1 MDLTVEKEIITKL
14 SVNELETLIK
24 TIDKT
29 EQHCLLL
36 KFTASWCGPC
46 KTIKPICDKY
56 FKSLPENV
64 IISEID
70 IDESMDLY
78 MFFKKGRIRVVNG
91 IPAMLAWTPNNE
103 REYDHWYI
111 PDESVSGGDVREVE
125 CFFKLIEEQ
134 ANDLK

>member
-70 IDESMDLY
+70 IDESMDLLSLELELKQLCY
-78 MFFKKGRIRVVNG
+78 FLKKEKFV
-91 IPAMLAWTPNNE
+91 
-103 REYDHWYI
+103 
-111 PDESVSGGDVREVE
+111 
-125 CFFKLIEEQ
+125 
-134 ANDLK
+134 

>member
-46 KTIKPICDKY
+46 KTIKPICKPRLL
-56 FKSLPENV
+56 FW
-64 IISEID
+64 
-70 IDESMDLY
+70 
-78 MFFKKGRIRVVNG
+78 R
-91 IPAMLAWTPNNE
+91 
-103 REYDHWYI
+103 
-111 PDESVSGGDVREVE
+111 
-125 CFFKLIEEQ
+125 FKLPGRHSGPR
-134 ANDLK
+134 KYV